1 MKSRPGRYLPQTSQ
15 DHGQIRPQQCKVSD
29 MLEVDMRQKYKPSE
43 SRVTRKRSSVII
55 KAIRGSLEVRSVGIF
70 DSCKGEKSFHDK
82 LLSGVPLGADGRI
95 YHQCRV

>member
-1 MKSRPGRYLPQTSQ
+1 
-15 DHGQIRPQQCKVSD
+15 

-43 SRVTRKRSSVII
+43 SRKRSSVII